1 MIVAYIAA
9 TFIVLGFAGILSW
22 LGLVGI
28 AAEVSRLSQKS
39 LAVLRD
45 TLLSDDAKEAAMRAN
60 ARALFA
66 RFLRLTS
73 GFAIALAIPIA
84 LVWGVAQTGI
94 LEFEAVIQAS
104 LTWPFLLG
112 GLIVFIAV
120 VVLDK
125 RK

>member
-9 TFIVLGFAGILSW
+9 AFIVLGFASILSW

-39 LAVLRD
+39 LAILRD
-45 TLLSDDAKEAAMRAN
+45 PLRGDDAKEAAMQAN

-66 RFLRLTS
+66 RFLKLTS
-73 GFAIALAIPIA
+73 GLASALAMPIA
-84 LVWGVAQTGI
+84 LVWGIAQTGI
-94 LEFEAVIQAS
+94 LEFETVIQVS

-112 GLIVFIAV
+112 GVIVFIAV
-120 VVLDK
+120 VLLDK
-125 RK
+125 HK